1 MNGRPAIAERIER
14 RLEMQGISCTSDP
27 TFRSVV
33 PWLRFSP
40 GLTTL
45 GAAVGTAFSAPAVLG
60 ALALVTGT
68 CAATPRH
75 PFDLLYDHG
84 VRRVTGTPR
93 LPRNEAPRRF
103 ACALATV
110 WLVATAV
117 AFSAGLSSL
126 GYALGA
132 LLVVLGGL
140 VATTHFCFGSLVYRA
155 VHRRLPTNGPAS

>member
-1 MNGRPAIAERIER
+1 MALAERVVR
-14 RLEMQGISCTSDP
+14 RLEMQGFSCSPDP
-27 TFRSVV
+27 AFRAVV

-40 GLTTL
+40 GLTTV
-45 GAAVGTAFSAPAVLG
+45 GAAVGTALAAPAVLG

-68 CAATPRH
+68 CATTSRH

-84 VRRVTGTPR
+84 VRRVTGTPT
-93 LPRNEAPRRF
+93 LPRNEPPRRF

-110 WLVATAV
+110 WLIATAF
-117 AFSAGLSSL
+117 AFWAGAPVV

-155 VHRRLPTNGPAS
+155 IDRRLPTSGRES